1 MKCPYC
7 DENIDDSVKVCPICG
22 EKISI
27 YARVLNTVKKAPMN
41 VKKGNVSFCSKKKFV
56 ILCLSIIVLVACAFA
71 SYAGFEAY
79 STYINDPTYGSIVA
93 HEDYEYYNYPDSA
106 INVLNKVIDQNND
119 LIALINSRVPKKK
132 KKMVFNTYLS
142 NIDFYSIVLG
152 NKISNG
158 DFEGI
163 EFNSEY
169 QLPKAPM
176 FKGEWWEGHFLLWL
190 NYDYLGKTFTSH
202 LGQDWQDYLKIAQET
217 DSIKRLYDDTW
228 LNRKLNLLISTD
240 SFLSKY
246 PNFERINEIKPLEMV
261 TEILAQYSYGDIPV
275 PVLQKDFEAYFKKAD
290 PTTESYKYL
299 KQGYEIMKKNE
310 FNADDDEIREL
321 IKSISN

>member
-7 DENIDDSVKVCPICG
+7 NENIDDSVKVCPICG
-22 EKISI
+22 EKISL
-27 YARVLNTVKKAPMN
+27 YARILNTVKKAPMN
-41 VKKGNVSFCSKKKFV
+41 SKKKFV
-56 ILCLSIIVLVACAFA
+56 ILCLSIIVLIACVIA
-71 SYAGFEAY
+71 SYTGFEAY
-79 STYINDPTYGSIVA
+79 STYMNDPTYDSIVA
-93 HEDYEYYNYPDSA
+93 HEDYGYYNYPDSA
-106 INVLNKVIDQNND
+106 INVMNKVIDQNND
-119 LIALINSRVPKKK
+119 LIALVNSRIPQKKK
-132 KKMVFNTYLS
+132 EIVFNTYLS

-152 NKISNG
+152 DKISNG

-299 KQGYEIMKKNE
+299 KQGYEIMKKNK
-310 FNADDDEIREL
+310 FNADDDEIRDF
-321 IKSISN
+321 IKSISD